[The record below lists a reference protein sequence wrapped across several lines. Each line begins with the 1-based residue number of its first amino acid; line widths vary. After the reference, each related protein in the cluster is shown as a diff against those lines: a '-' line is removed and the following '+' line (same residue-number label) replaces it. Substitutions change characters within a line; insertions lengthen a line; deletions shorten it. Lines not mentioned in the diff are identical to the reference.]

1 MSLSS
6 NRNEGSMERLLIDDD
21 KELEEKNDEKQESD
35 SKVIVWH

>member
-6 NRNEGSMERLLIDDD
+6 NRNEGSMERLLIDYD

-35 SKVIVWH
+35 SKVIV

>member
-35 SKVIVWH
+35 SKVIV

>member
-21 KELEEKNDEKQESD
+21 KELVEKNDEKQESD

>member
-1 MSLSS
+1 
-6 NRNEGSMERLLIDDD
+6 MERLLIDYD